1 MTDDDDKIRITGD
14 DVEKKSSEKKG
25 PPPPPP
31 PGKKAKSYVKPEA
44 SRENTVKITWTD
56 LDKTSSPVKG
66 SSSPSGTKG
75 KSYGK
80 VSGAAGKAAS
90 SSSSLT
96 RQSWFYLAL
105 AGIVGALLGWGL
117 TEPSYED
124 ARGAQGTGGVLDE
137 FNRRLNAAGAQTG
150 KITLSLMWHD
160 YNDLDLHCK
169 DPTGEKIYYSN
180 KRGKHGTLDVDRNVS
195 PTTQKPVENIF
206 FANPTSG
213 RYEVYVHHF
222 NHHASPV
229 SQSYVARV
237 TVSGQRKEFSGSV
250 THEDPPKLVHSFDYI
265 DDDSGDGDDLG
276 EANAGEGFGNLAMIP
291 LVLAFACLGFGV
303 AESVVERS
311 AQKAFA
317 KGGLALVLGLAF
329 GFVAYQVANGIY
341 GMGGDLLHDA
351 SASSLSAWLL
361 RGFSWVVFGIA
372 AGLIYGI
379 IGQSGKKCLYGCLG
393 GGLGA
398 FLGGL
403 LFNPIVDLT
412 GGAEAS
418 RAIGFIV
425 LGGATGISMGL
436 VESALKDRWLH
447 VISGP
452 LAGKQFI
459 LYKDETLIGSHSKSD
474 IYLFKD
480 SAVDQTHAII
490 ALSGANMVLRAKGET
505 RVGGQI
511 VREKTLASGDRI
523 EIGQYGFRYEEKN
536 KA

>member
-1 MTDDDDKIRITGD
+1 MTDDDDKIRITGN
-14 DVEKKSSEKKG
+14 DVEKKSSERKG
-25 PPPPPP
+25 PPPPPE
-31 PGKKAKSYVKPEA
+31 KKAKSYGKPKA
-44 SRENTVKITWTD
+44 SREDTVKITWTD
-56 LDKTSSPVKG
+56 LEKTSSPVKG

-80 VSGAAGKAAS
+80 VSGASGQAAS

-137 FNRRLNAAGAQTG
+137 FSRRLNAAGAQTG
-150 KITLSLMWHD
+150 EITLSLMWHD

-169 DPTGEKIYYSN
+169 DPTGEIIYFSN

-195 PTTQKPVENIF
+195 PTTQRPVENIF
-206 FANPTSG
+206 FEKPISG
-213 RYEVYVHHF
+213 RYEIYVHHF

-265 DDDSGDGDDLG
+265 DDDSGDGDEFG

-341 GMGGDLLHDA
+341 GMGGDLLYDA

-379 IGQSGKKCLYGCLG
+379 IGKSGKKCLYGCLG

-447 VISGP
+447 VVSGP

-459 LYKDETLIGSHSKSD
+459 LYKEETSVGSHSKSD